1 MDIGIPKEKRP
12 SEYRVGLSP
21 AGVRMLANRGHI
33 CYVEHD
39 AGLSVGFSDQEY
51 EQAGA
56 RLVYSHHE
64 AFARAALVLKFA
76 RPLDDELALLQ
87 RGAAVAGFL
96 HLPSAD
102 QSKIDS
108 LLEKEITTIAYEQI
122 QTDGG
127 ARPVLRPLSEIGG
140 RVAAQI
146 AAHLLQNDAG
156 GKGILLGGMPG
167 VPPAEVVILGAGT
180 AGASATRAFLGAGAQ
195 LTVLDT
201 STDALA
207 RIHDRFPSVVT
218 LLSNRANILRTCSFA
233 DVVVAAAAA
242 PGQAAP
248 ILITRETLKAMKPRA
263 LVIDLSID
271 QGGCLET
278 SRPTSH
284 DKPTFVEEGIIH
296 YCVPNISSV
305 VARTASHVFFNAAIP
320 YIIELAEMGIDAA
333 IQQNP
338 ALGRAVNTH
347 QGRLV
352 NLARLD
358 AGKAV

>member
-1 MDIGIPKEKRP
+1 MNIGIPREIRP

-21 AGVRMLANRGHI
+21 AGVRMLANRGHT

-39 AGLSVGFSDQEY
+39 AGLSVGFSDQDY
-51 EQAGA
+51 EHAGA

-64 AFARAALVLKFA
+64 AFARADLVLKFA
-76 RPLDDELALLQ
+76 RPMDEELGLLGH
-87 RGAAVAGFL
+87 GAAVAGFL

-102 QSKIDS
+102 QRKVDA
-108 LLEKEITTIAYEQI
+108 LLENEITTIAYEQI
-122 QTDGG
+122 QVDGG
-127 ARPVLRPLSEIGG
+127 VRPVLRPLSEIGG
-140 RVAAQI
+140 RIAAQI

-167 VPPAEVVILGAGT
+167 VPPAEVVILGAGV
-180 AGASATRAFLGAGAQ
+180 AGFSSARAFLGAGAQ

-201 STDALA
+201 NTDALA
-207 RIHDRFPSVVT
+207 RVHDRFPGVAT
-218 LLSNRANILRTCSFA
+218 LLSNKANILRTCSFA
-233 DVVVAAAAA
+233 DVVVAAAAE

-248 ILITRETLKAMKPRA
+248 LLITRETLKAMKPRS

-284 DKPTFVEEGIIH
+284 DRPTYVEEGVIH

-320 YIIELAEMGIDAA
+320 FILELAEQGIDAA
-333 IQQNP
+333 IQHND
-338 ALGRAVNTH
+338 ALRRAVNTH

-352 NLARLD
+352 NLARLTP
-358 AGKAV
+358 GKAA